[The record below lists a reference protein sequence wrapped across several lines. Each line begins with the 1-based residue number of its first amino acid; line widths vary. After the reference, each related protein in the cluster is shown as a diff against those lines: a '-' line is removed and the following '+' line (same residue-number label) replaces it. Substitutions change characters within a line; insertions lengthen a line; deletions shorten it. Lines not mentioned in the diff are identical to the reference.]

1 MTGGSQGLGLETA
14 RILVQKGANVTIVA
28 RGVDKLKE
36 AAAELEVRD
45 TFPPAHTN
53 ADRVAI
59 FRNRSNAPSRR
70 YTGSHTPSHPR
81 KSQSRLSMRLLR
93 YMEGAAPTRSSCVP
107 ARPLLASS

>member
-45 TFPPAHTN
+45 TSPGPH
-53 ADRVAI
+53 
-59 FRNRSNAPSRR
+59 
-70 YTGSHTPSHPR
+70 
-81 KSQSRLSMRLLR
+81 
-93 YMEGAAPTRSSCVP
+93 EC
-107 ARPLLASS
+107 